1 MKTKL
6 LKRLRKETKDSFSVS
21 IKNGFYF
28 IHDTHVSRGNDIMI
42 SHNKKDLLRNLDEVE
57 EELRIH
63 QREYILERILEMRV
77 YREMRR
83 RKLNIQ
89 KNKYENI

>member
-42 SHNKKDLLRNLDEVE
+42 SHNKRLAA
-57 EELRIH
+57 
-63 QREYILERILEMRV
+63 
-77 YREMRR
+77 
-83 RKLNIQ
+83 
-89 KNKYENI
+89 

>member
-42 SHNKKDLLRNLDEVE
+42 WMKWKKNCVS
-57 EELRIH
+57 IKGNIFWK
-63 QREYILERILEMRV
+63 EYS
-77 YREMRR
+77 
-83 RKLNIQ
+83 K
-89 KNKYENI
+89 

>member
-1 MKTKL
+1 MKVKL
-6 LKRLRKETKDSFSVS
+6 LKRLRKEVKDSFAVS

-28 IHDTHVSRGNDIMI
+28 IHDTHVSCGNDIMI

-63 QREYILERILEMRV
+63 QREYILERIFEMRV

-83 RKLNIQ
+83 RKINI
-89 KNKYENI
+89 ER

>member
-28 IHDTHVSRGNDIMI
+28 IH
-42 SHNKKDLLRNLDEVE
+42 NKKDLLRNLDEVE

-63 QREYILERILEMRV
+63 QREYILERIFEMRV

>member
-1 MKTKL
+1 
-6 LKRLRKETKDSFSVS
+6 
-21 IKNGFYF
+21 
-28 IHDTHVSRGNDIMI
+28 MI

-63 QREYILERILEMRV
+63 QREYILERIFEMRV

>member
-1 MKTKL
+1 MKVKL
-6 LKRLRKETKDSFSVS
+6 LRRLRKEVKASFAVS
-21 IKNGFYF
+21 IINGFYF
-28 IHDTHVSRGNDIMI
+28 IRDTHVSRGNDIMI

-63 QREYILERILEMRV
+63 QREYILKRIFEMRV

-83 RKLNIQ
+83 RKINM
-89 KNKYENI
+89 ERWS

>member
-6 LKRLRKETKDSFSVS
+6 LKRLRKEVKASFAVS
-21 IKNGFYF
+21 ITNGFYF
-28 IHDTHVSRGNDIMI
+28 IHDTRVSRGNDIMI

-63 QREYILERILEMRV
+63 QRECILERIFEMRV

-83 RKLNIQ
+83 RKINI
-89 KNKYENI
+89 ER